1 MIELDALTDLDAEG
15 VLVEAE
21 RAQAGMVAAE
31 TARFFLAAHWVDLHS
46 GEALAEE
53 RRRTGERVL
62 PGMERSRRAG
72 ADGTPLVAEFAAMEL
87 GAVLG
92 MGYVAADCF
101 VRDAVNTRH
110 RHPVLWEALAQ
121 GRARVWQAREVARRC
136 AAAGLDR
143 DQARWVDE
151 VTTPYLGSL
160 PWGRFESLLE
170 ARIVEADPE
179 AAEERARAAALDR
192 FVRTGQSSEFGLKT
206 LVARA
211 AAGDVVFF
219 VAMVDRIAQIL
230 LLQGDTDRVDVRRS
244 KAIGILATPARALL
258 MLQQAEADAAAA
270 SADAEPASGA
280 ASDRGADDEADADR
294 GAAPVP
300 APERPT
306 QRVRRRR
313 GDATPRTRT

>member
-1 MIELDALTDLDAEG
+1 
-15 VLVEAE
+15 
-21 RAQAGMVAAE
+21 MVAAE

-53 RRRTGERVL
+53 RRRRGRRVL

-92 MGYVAADCF
+92 MGHVAADCF

-270 SADAEPASGA
+270 SAAATRAASPTKTWPVMMPATPAATSPRARVTTDGARPVPRGPPAS
-280 ASDRGADDEADADR
+280 
-294 GAAPVP
+294 
-300 APERPT
+300 PT
-306 QRVRRRR
+306 K
-313 GDATPRTRT
+313 TWPTTPPRTRT